1 MVEDKINDIIL
12 IILGVNIPS
21 LRWLVWCQWPM
32 GKKLVGPLL
41 VKCLSPKQRTESDL

>member
-32 GKKLVGPLL
+32 GKKLVGPSTSQIL
-41 VKCLSPKQRTESDL
+41 ESQAKNRE